1 MREVNKVEVE
11 VEVADEDRLD
21 VAIEDEVQISSIAIT
36 RKKKAQQENVEEA
49 IEAQGM
55 INLKPNTIIVRRLAT
70 TLQNEDL
77 PRIELR
83 RRLTM
88 WSKKMGSLKQFS

>member
-1 MREVNKVEVE
+1 M
-11 VEVADEDRLD
+11 D

-49 IEAQGM
+49 IEAQGR

-88 WSKKMGSLKQFS
+88 WSKKM